1 MNRIT
6 EITKR
11 DILDL
16 FRNGLEI
23 DEFFQTRTV
32 TYNYY
37 GRLEEMD
44 FLKRLYDLERMP
56 SFDSRFANAEQDI
69 WQHTV
74 NNDDY
79 PYCWVFE
86 DKRFNLQDGSGEVY
100 LKFLCEVFHPAVR
113 YDKGFKPRREGMSA
127 IILLAAVGACVQ
139 RDTGRSIVA
148 AAARRVNCVAAFTL
162 AGAGVG
168 LVVAVGL
175 PRTPAV
181 TRFPV
186 FSTAFLTGFAR
197 GAGGRFGAACVKLVF
212 VFPINER
219 IIFVA
224 S

>member
-16 FRNGLEI
+16 FQNGLEI

-37 GRLEEMD
+37 GRLEEID

-79 PYCWVFE
+79 PYCLVFE
-86 DKRFNLQDGSGEVY
+86 DKRFNLQDGSDEVY
-100 LKFLCEVFHPAVR
+100 LKFLCIDFQNLSPEYFFGRTDV
-113 YDKGFKPRREGMSA
+113 S
-127 IILLAAVGACVQ
+127 
-139 RDTGRSIVA
+139 DTGKQFVKIVS
-148 AAARRVNCVAAFTL
+148 
-162 AGAGVG
+162 
-168 LVVAVGL
+168 
-175 PRTPAV
+175 
-181 TRFPV
+181 
-186 FSTAFLTGFAR
+186 ST
-197 GAGGRFGAACVKLVF
+197 
-212 VFPINER
+212 
-219 IIFVA
+219 
-224 S
+224 

>member
-16 FRNGLEI
+16 FQNGLEI

-37 GRLEEMD
+37 GRLEEID

-86 DKRFNLQDGSGEVY
+86 DKRFNLQDGSDEVY

-113 YDKGFKPRREGMSA
+113 YDKGYWKEFLVA
-127 IILLAAVGACVQ
+127 INKRPTYPEQI
-139 RDTGRSIVA
+139 S
-148 AAARRVNCVAAFTL
+148 FTL
-162 AGAGVG
+162 ETLDIRPEGFSPSSRYSFRHSLFLAVHHSLRYGFIPPAMLLYQCLHIPKLRCRVSAPDIFGAGT
-168 LVVAVGL
+168 LD
-175 PRTPAV
+175 
-181 TRFPV
+181 
-186 FSTAFLTGFAR
+186 
-197 GAGGRFGAACVKLVF
+197 
-212 VFPINER
+212 
-219 IIFVA
+219 
-224 S
+224 

>member
-16 FRNGLEI
+16 FQNGLEI

-37 GRLEEMD
+37 GRLEEID

-86 DKRFNLQDGSGEVY
+86 DKPSSDSCKCKLNRVPE
-100 LKFLCEVFHPAVR
+100 FLHNVCPPLNFGYE
-113 YDKGFKPRREGMSA
+113 K
-127 IILLAAVGACVQ
+127 
-139 RDTGRSIVA
+139 
-148 AAARRVNCVAAFTL
+148 
-162 AGAGVG
+162 
-168 LVVAVGL
+168 
-175 PRTPAV
+175 
-181 TRFPV
+181 
-186 FSTAFLTGFAR
+186 ST
-197 GAGGRFGAACVKLVF
+197 
-212 VFPINER
+212 
-219 IIFVA
+219 
-224 S
+224 SS

>member
-16 FRNGLEI
+16 FQNGLEI

-37 GRLEEMD
+37 GRLEEID

-86 DKRFNLQDGSGEVY
+86 DKRFNLQDGSDEVY

-113 YDKGFKPRREGMSA
+113 YDKGYWKEFWLNHKFCGISDSSRSS
-127 IILLAAVGACVQ
+127 VGSYRIASERNIRHQ
-139 RDTGRSIVA
+139 DIRI
-148 AAARRVNCVAAFTL
+148 
-162 AGAGVG
+162 
-168 LVVAVGL
+168 
-175 PRTPAV
+175 
-181 TRFPV
+181 PV
-186 FSTAFLTGFAR
+186 CEES
-197 GAGGRFGAACVKLVF
+197 
-212 VFPINER
+212 
-219 IIFVA
+219 
-224 S
+224 

>member
-16 FRNGLEI
+16 FQNGLEI

-37 GRLEEMD
+37 GRLEETD

-86 DKRFNLQDGSGEVY
+86 DKD
-100 LKFLCEVFHPAVR
+100 
-113 YDKGFKPRREGMSA
+113 
-127 IILLAAVGACVQ
+127 
-139 RDTGRSIVA
+139 SIYKMVA
-148 AAARRVNCVAAFTL
+148 M
-162 AGAGVG
+162 
-168 LVVAVGL
+168 
-175 PRTPAV
+175 
-181 TRFPV
+181 
-186 FSTAFLTGFAR
+186 
-197 GAGGRFGAACVKLVF
+197 KY
-212 VFPINER
+212 I
-219 IIFVA
+219 
-224 S
+224 

>member
-16 FRNGLEI
+16 FQNGLEI

-37 GRLEEMD
+37 GRLEEID

-86 DKRFNLQDGSGEVY
+86 DKRFNLQDGSDEVY

-113 YDKGFKPRREGMSA
+113 YDKGYWKEFLVATNKLLQNDGYEIYPAEKISNRDVYGWRIYQQEDN
-127 IILLAAVGACVQ
+127 ILFFRNL
-139 RDTGRSIVA
+139 
-148 AAARRVNCVAAFTL
+148 
-162 AGAGVG
+162 
-168 LVVAVGL
+168 
-175 PRTPAV
+175 
-181 TRFPV
+181 
-186 FSTAFLTGFAR
+186 
-197 GAGGRFGAACVKLVF
+197 
-212 VFPINER
+212 
-219 IIFVA
+219 
-224 S
+224 

>member
-16 FRNGLEI
+16 FQNGLEI

-37 GRLEEMD
+37 GRLEEID

-86 DKRFNLQDGSGEVY
+86 DKRFNLQDGSDEVY

-113 YDKGFKPRREGMSA
+113 YDKGYWKEFLVATNK
-127 IILLAAVGACVQ
+127 LLQMTVM
-139 RDTGRSIVA
+139 R
-148 AAARRVNCVAAFTL
+148 FTL
-162 AGAGVG
+162 LRKYPIVMFMDGEYISKKIIRC
-168 LVVAVGL
+168 LFHIL
-175 PRTPAV
+175 NEMQRT
-181 TRFPV
+181 
-186 FSTAFLTGFAR
+186 
-197 GAGGRFGAACVKLVF
+197 
-212 VFPINER
+212 
-219 IIFVA
+219 
-224 S
+224 

>member
-16 FRNGLEI
+16 FQNGLEI

-37 GRLEEMD
+37 GRLEEID

-56 SFDSRFANAEQDI
+56 SFDSRFVNAEQDI

-86 DKRFNLQDGSGEVY
+86 DKRFNLQDGSDEVY
-100 LKFLCEVFHPAVR
+100 LKFLCEVFHPAV
-113 YDKGFKPRREGMSA
+113 
-127 IILLAAVGACVQ
+127 
-139 RDTGRSIVA
+139 
-148 AAARRVNCVAAFTL
+148 
-162 AGAGVG
+162 
-168 LVVAVGL
+168 
-175 PRTPAV
+175 
-181 TRFPV
+181 
-186 FSTAFLTGFAR
+186 
-197 GAGGRFGAACVKLVF
+197 
-212 VFPINER
+212 
-219 IIFVA
+219 
-224 S
+224 

>member
-16 FRNGLEI
+16 FQNGLEI

-37 GRLEEMD
+37 GRLEEID

-86 DKRFNLQDGSGEVY
+86 DKRFNLQDGSDEVY

-113 YDKGFKPRREGMSA
+113 YDKGYWKPIRKRFDDETIVELLRLKWWDWSEEKIAQNIQA
-127 IILLAAVGACVQ
+127 IKSGQVEQL
-139 RDTGRSIVA
+139 RY
-148 AAARRVNCVAAFTL
+148 
-162 AGAGVG
+162 
-168 LVVAVGL
+168 
-175 PRTPAV
+175 
-181 TRFPV
+181 
-186 FSTAFLTGFAR
+186 
-197 GAGGRFGAACVKLVF
+197 
-212 VFPINER
+212 
-219 IIFVA
+219 
-224 S
+224 

>member
-16 FRNGLEI
+16 FQNGLEI

-37 GRLEEMD
+37 GRLEELD

-56 SFDSRFANAEQDI
+56 SFDSRFVNAEQDI

-86 DKRFNLQDGSGEVY
+86 DKRFNLQDGSDEVY

-113 YDKGFKPRREGMSA
+113 YDKGYWKEFLVA
-127 IILLAAVGACVQ
+127 INKLLQNDGYEIYPAEKISNRDVYGWRIYQQEDNTLFIPYSQ
-139 RDTGRSIVA
+139 RNAKDIKAKKIVLSIKRKARNQIYQFLERYNIVYQATDETG
-148 AAARRVNCVAAFTL
+148 
-162 AGAGVG
+162 
-168 LVVAVGL
+168 
-175 PRTPAV
+175 
-181 TRFPV
+181 
-186 FSTAFLTGFAR
+186 
-197 GAGGRFGAACVKLVF
+197 
-212 VFPINER
+212 
-219 IIFVA
+219 
-224 S
+224 